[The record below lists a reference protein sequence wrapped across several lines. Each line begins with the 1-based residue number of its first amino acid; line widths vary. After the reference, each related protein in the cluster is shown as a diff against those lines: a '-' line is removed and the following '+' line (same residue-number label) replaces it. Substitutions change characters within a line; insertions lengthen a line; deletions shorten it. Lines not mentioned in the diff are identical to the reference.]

1 MGKALDAEERLHV
14 CFTINAS
21 VISVKHFTC
30 DLFHFR
36 YLFKMR
42 CNSLKCAIIFVVRK
56 QVLCH
61 YFNELSFFVVYKDF
75 MDMLSE
81 VLSWGA
87 KIQFITGDSWYSS
100 TANLKTIRKHGI
112 RFMFGIDCNRKV
124 SPEKGQWFQLRLLP
138 DFHQGQVVWL
148 KDFGFVQLFK
158 TQLKE
163 QQRFYIV
170 HQDEDDLL
178 SFEGFHEL
186 HSSHWKIE
194 QYHRVIKQV
203 CHIEKFQVRR
213 SKLILNHI
221 FSALMAYVE
230 IQKNQFEGIFENVYR
245 WQKKLF
251 RPMIKNFIDDFILD
265 KNHLPPQK
273 VYK

>member
-1 MGKALDAEERLHV
+1 
-14 CFTINAS
+14 
-21 VISVKHFTC
+21 
-30 DLFHFR
+30 
-36 YLFKMR
+36 
-42 CNSLKCAIIFVVRK
+42 
-56 QVLCH
+56 
-61 YFNELSFFVVYKDF
+61 

-100 TANLKTIRKHGI
+100 TGNLKTIRNMVFDLCLVSTVTV
-112 RFMFGIDCNRKV
+112 RFPQKKDNCFNCVIARFP
-124 SPEKGQWFQLRLLP
+124 S
-138 DFHQGQVVWL
+138 GQVVWL

-221 FSALMAYVE
+221 F
-230 IQKNQFEGIFENVYR
+230 Q
-245 WQKKLF
+245 
-251 RPMIKNFIDDFILD
+251 P
-265 KNHLPPQK
+265 
-273 VYK
+273 

>member
-1 MGKALDAEERLHV
+1 
-14 CFTINAS
+14 
-21 VISVKHFTC
+21 
-30 DLFHFR
+30 
-36 YLFKMR
+36 
-42 CNSLKCAIIFVVRK
+42 
-56 QVLCH
+56 
-61 YFNELSFFVVYKDF
+61 
-75 MDMLSE
+75 
-81 VLSWGA
+81 
-87 KIQFITGDSWYSS
+87 
-100 TANLKTIRKHGI
+100 
-112 RFMFGIDCNRKV
+112 
-124 SPEKGQWFQLRLLP
+124 LP

-230 IQKNQFEGIFENVYR
+230 IQKNQFERIFENVYR

-251 RPMIKNFIDDFILD
+251 RPMIKTSLMTLFSIKIICYHRESINNSVFPNLFLSC
-265 KNHLPPQK
+265 KK
-273 VYK
+273 